1 MVKVRKNLEPD
12 TREMRAVYGEVLSQI
27 AKENEKV
34 VAINCDLCSSM
45 GLKGFAEKFPERAI
59 NVGIQEANGCS
70 MAGGMSAAGMIPFF
84 NTFSVFATRRVYD
97 QIFMCASYPHLN
109 VKIIGGD
116 AGVSA
121 TSNGGTHMPF
131 EDIGIMRVMPEIT
144 ILEPSDAVMF
154 QDLLHQL
161 ADIYGV
167 QYLRFC
173 RKQMAKIYEEGSH
186 FEIGKANVLKEG
198 TEATVITCGML
209 VAEALKAAELLE
221 KEGISVRIVDM
232 FTIKP
237 IDADCILDSAKNT
250 GAIVTAENH
259 QLIGGLA
266 SAVAEVL
273 TENRV
278 AVPFEK
284 VGIRDTFGEVG
295 DVDYLM
301 ERFQLTA
308 PYIADAVRK
317 AVAAK

>member
-198 TEATVITCGML
+198 TDATIITCGML
-209 VAEALKAAELLE
+209 VAEALKAGELLE

-237 IDADCILDSAKNT
+237 IDAACILESAEKT

-273 TENRV
+273 TDNSV
-278 AVPFEK
+278 AVAFEK
-284 VGIRDTFGEVG
+284 VGIKDTFGEVG
-295 DVDYLM
+295 DVGYLM

-308 PYIADAVRK
+308 PYIAEAVRK
-317 AVAAK
+317 AVAKK

>member
-186 FEIGKANVLKEG
+186 FEIGKANILKEG
-198 TEATVITCGML
+198 TDATVITCGML
-209 VAEALKAAELLE
+209 VAEALKAGELLE

-237 IDADCILDSAKNT
+237 IDAACILESAEKT

-273 TENRV
+273 AENRV

-295 DVDYLM
+295 DVGYLM

-308 PYIADAVRK
+308 PYIAEAVRK
-317 AVAAK
+317 AVAKK

>member
-198 TEATVITCGML
+198 TDATIITCGML
-209 VAEALKAAELLE
+209 VAEALKAGELLE

-237 IDADCILDSAKNT
+237 IDAACILESAEKT

-273 TENRV
+273 TDNRV
-278 AVPFEK
+278 ALPFEK

-295 DVDYLM
+295 DVGYLM

-308 PYIADAVRK
+308 PYIAEAVRK